1 MNKNQDSHKCLAVTS
16 ASSAAG
22 YCFEGRVLCV
32 GVLMTGIPDAMA
44 VFIVDNPQWD
54 QYRLM
59 QPAVVEHYL
68 DGLFR
73 GPNQGLGEPEALS
86 R

>member
-1 MNKNQDSHKCLAVTS
+1 
-16 ASSAAG
+16 
-22 YCFEGRVLCV
+22 
-32 GVLMTGIPDAMA
+32 MTGIPDAMA
-44 VFIVDNPQWD
+44 VFIVDNLQWD

-59 QPAVVEHYL
+59 QPAVVKHYL

-73 GPNQGLGEPEALS
+73 GPKQEPGEPEALS

>member
-16 ASSAAG
+16 ASAAAG
-22 YCFEGRVLCV
+22 YCFDGRVLCV
-32 GVLMTGIPDAMA
+32 GVLMTGISDAMA
-44 VFIVDNPQWD
+44 VFIVGHPQWD

-59 QPAVVEHYL
+59 QPAVVKHYL

>member
-1 MNKNQDSHKCLAVTS
+1 
-16 ASSAAG
+16 
-22 YCFEGRVLCV
+22 
-32 GVLMTGIPDAMA
+32 MTGIPDAMA

-59 QPAVVEHYL
+59 QPAVVKHYL

>member
-1 MNKNQDSHKCLAVTS
+1 MIFTQLLIYAL
-16 ASSAAG
+16 AAG
-22 YCFEGRVLCV
+22 VSVENQFPEDLFQ
-32 GVLMTGIPDAMA
+32 AMA
-44 VFIVDNPQWD
+44 VFIVGHPQWD

-59 QPAVVEHYL
+59 QPAVVKHYL

-73 GPNQGLGEPEALS
+73 GPTQGLGEPEALS